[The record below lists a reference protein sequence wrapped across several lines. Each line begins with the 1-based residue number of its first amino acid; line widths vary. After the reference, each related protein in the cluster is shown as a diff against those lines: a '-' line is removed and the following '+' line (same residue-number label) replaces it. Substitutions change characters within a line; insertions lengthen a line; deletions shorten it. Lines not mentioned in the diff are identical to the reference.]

1 MPCLLMSFVLLM
13 YSQGRQVT
21 DHAEFARTCAWD
33 FCMCKRNES
42 RLNRLVFPTYPHFH
56 SSPSLSKS
64 GRTVHVAMPEPF
76 DPEPSP
82 SPPTSLPF
90 PPVTRA
96 HILNCSYHSWHPK
109 YKSFTPKSRVIPLT
123 KPFLAYLRA
132 DGIVLPDD
140 EDEDGQQQPVEWDS
154 DSAVFSASHDD
165 DDDSDNEEESETDP
179 AEGWR
184 DLHNT
189 IKATI
194 AELGDVV
201 LPKLNWSAP
210 KDATWINAGNSMECR
225 TAGDVYLLL
234 KSSDFVTHDLEH
246 AFDDTVI
253 TPGAAAEEEEAIPY
267 CLVLRKAF
275 QLNPSLEFRCFVRN
289 RRLLCL
295 CQRDMNYYPFL
306 AGLEGRIRGVIQE
319 FFEKRVRDTFEDG
332 DFVMD
337 VYVPAPYGR
346 CWVLDFN
353 PWAGRTDP
361 LLFSWMEILTMEEP
375 PVEVGKGAE
384 EIVRV
389 SVDGGVRVP
398 GQDGGGAVEDGDSG
412 SESETDSEVDE
423 ELWLPE
429 LRLLRKDDPEAYSFN
444 TPQYSA
450 HKLPRDVVDASQS
463 GEGLREFARDW
474 QDILARRQKAEE
486 DGGSSDGE

>member
-1 MPCLLMSFVLLM
+1 
-13 YSQGRQVT
+13 
-21 DHAEFARTCAWD
+21 
-33 FCMCKRNES
+33 
-42 RLNRLVFPTYPHFH
+42 
-56 SSPSLSKS
+56 
-64 GRTVHVAMPEPF
+64 MPEPF
-76 DPEPSP
+76 DPDPDP

-96 HILNCSYHSWHPK
+96 HILNCSYHAWHPK
-109 YKSFTPKSRVIPLT
+109 YKSLSPKARVIPLT

-132 DGIVLPDD
+132 DGVVLPSDD
-140 EDEDGQQQPVEWDS
+140 EDEEGEGRQQPVEWDS
-154 DSAVFSASHDD
+154 DSAIFSSSHDD
-165 DDDSDNEEESETDP
+165 DDDSDDEEPEIDI

-194 AELGDVV
+194 AGLGGVV

-253 TPGAAAEEEEAIPY
+253 TPGPAARVAGRVERKEEEEDEEEIPY

-306 AGLEGRIRGVIQE
+306 AGLEGRIMGVIQE

-332 DFVMD
+332 T
-337 VYVPAPYGR
+337 
-346 CWVLDFN
+346 L
-353 PWAGRTDP
+353 
-361 LLFSWMEILTMEEP
+361 
-375 PVEVGKGAE
+375 
-384 EIVRV
+384 
-389 SVDGGVRVP
+389 
-398 GQDGGGAVEDGDSG
+398 
-412 SESETDSEVDE
+412 
-423 ELWLPE
+423 
-429 LRLLRKDDPEAYSFN
+429 
-444 TPQYSA
+444 
-450 HKLPRDVVDASQS
+450 
-463 GEGLREFARDW
+463 
-474 QDILARRQKAEE
+474 
-486 DGGSSDGE
+486 